1 MADSTQGP
9 HPHPGQTYGTPAAGQ
24 HAPTEWLGS
33 GDPPREGT
41 RAAPGE
47 GEGPGRG
54 GRRGIILG
62 AAVAVVVL
70 LAGGAVF
77 AFQALSGGG
86 PQPAEA
92 VPSSAIGFLRVDLDP
107 SADQKMDALSLL
119 RRVPQFEEETGITS
133 DTDDLRK
140 RLFELAL
147 EDNENCSG
155 LDYTDDIEPWLGDR
169 AGVAA
174 IPAADGD
181 EPDGLVVLQVS
192 DEDAAREN
200 LPALSECG
208 FADMA
213 PDAPGGVAFVG
224 EYALLAETQE
234 LADGFAAAAEKSPL
248 SADADYTADREAL
261 DGEGL
266 ASAWVDLEAVGESL
280 SDSDDGRDYAE
291 AAALSGLGD
300 ISSVAMSL
308 RTNSDSLEV
317 AVAADGVPAGFG
329 DTAEAVQTLP
339 DSTLFAHGF
348 AGGSDLIE
356 AGWAQLSENLN
367 RTEPG
372 AVDRFTRDLET
383 STGLQFPDDLQTLVG
398 DDFALAFDG
407 APLALDPATGEPD
420 LTAVRVGVRTSSD
433 IVAVADLVT
442 RVEGAVG
449 QFYPLDL
456 YDQEVDGGGSVI
468 ALDEAYANDLA
479 ADGDL
484 VESATYQ
491 AAVADPQ
498 DAAAVT
504 FVDFDRALTL
514 ADQVS
519 EAEGEPLEGDDRQA
533 LQVLRAFGLSVS
545 VDGDYT
551 TATARLVFD

>member
-9 HPHPGQTYGTPAAGQ
+9 HPHPGQTYGTPAAGE

-33 GDPPREGT
+33 GDPPRD
-41 RAAPGE
+41 RAGATPGE
-47 GEGPGRG
+47 GEGSGRG
-54 GRRGIILG
+54 GRRGIIVG

-77 AFQALSGGG
+77 AFQALNGGG

-107 SADQKMDALSLL
+107 SADQKMDALALL

-147 EDNENCSG
+147 DNNEDCSG
-155 LDYTDDIEPWLGDR
+155 IDYADDIEPWLGDR

-174 IPAADGD
+174 IPAAAGD
-181 EPDGLVVLQVS
+181 DPDGLVVLQVS
-192 DEDAAREN
+192 DEDAAREG
-200 LPALSECG
+200 LQAVSECG
-208 FADMA
+208 FADM

-234 LADGFAAAAEKSPL
+234 LADGFAAAAEGSPL
-248 SADADYTADREAL
+248 SADADYTADLEAL
-261 DGEGL
+261 DGEGI
-266 ASAWVDLEAVGESL
+266 ASAWVDLEAVVESV
-280 SDSDDGRDYAE
+280 SDSNDGHDYAE
-291 AAALSGLGD
+291 AAALAGLGE

-308 RTNSDSLEV
+308 RANSDSLEV

-398 DDFALAFDG
+398 DDFALSFDG
-407 APLALDPATGEPD
+407 APLVLDPATGEPD
-420 LTAVRVGVRTSSD
+420 LTAFRFGVRTSSD

-468 ALDEAYANDLA
+468 ALDEAYADDLA
-479 ADGDL
+479 AGGDL
-484 VESATYQ
+484 GESANYQ

-498 DAAAVT
+498 EAAAVT

-514 ADQVS
+514 ADQL
-519 EAEGEPLEGDDRQA
+519 AEQPEGQFEDDEREG
-533 LQVLRAFGLSVS
+533 LKVLRAFGLSVS

-551 TATARLVFD
+551 TATERLVFD